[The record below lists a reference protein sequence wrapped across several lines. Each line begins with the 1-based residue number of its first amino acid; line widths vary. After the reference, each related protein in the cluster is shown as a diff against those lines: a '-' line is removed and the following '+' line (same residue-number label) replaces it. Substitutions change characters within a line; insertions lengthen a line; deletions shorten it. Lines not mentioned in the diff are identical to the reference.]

1 MPEQS
6 VFFPY
11 GISNLEL
18 IATEGYVFVDK
29 TGFVELLEKQR
40 QRFVVFLR
48 PRRIGKSLFVSL
60 LEYYYDIGQKSK
72 FDKIFGTYYLG
83 KHPTPLANSYR
94 VLKFDFSGIDTT
106 TKESSF
112 SGFVNNIKSSLS
124 TFLILNGLDK
134 PEYKSELYAQNNPAE
149 VMKTF
154 FDIYKGLNQA
164 KIYLLI
170 DEYDHFTNEI
180 LTRDLGEFRASVS
193 QNGYIRKFYES
204 VKTATQVGV
213 VDRFFITGVSPVTL
227 DSVTSGFNIVTHLT
241 HQEEFHDMMG
251 FTEAEVQALVELVLV
266 DKSRLP
272 QIMSDLRTHYN
283 GYKFNPKQA
292 STIYN
297 SDMVLYFLQQFQ
309 RGQAYPTEML
319 DPNIM
324 PDYGKLK
331 RMFEVANWEDNIDVL
346 ETVLQKHEIEA
357 NLIYQFN
364 FEKGFKRTEFINFL
378 YYLGNLTIK
387 KISDVGVPIF
397 KIPNLVIEELYWEYY
412 AEVLQQRAALPY
424 EEDKVRPA
432 VFDLARGQEKPFFAL
447 IERNLETL
455 SSRDFRNFDEKY
467 VKMLIVAYAMQGD
480 VFFIRSEREV
490 GGGLGYVDIEF
501 LVKPNNPQPH
511 PQYVF
516 ELKYLKKEEES
527 RLASTQATAEK
538 QLRLY
543 LAKDEIL
550 QNLAQLRAFV
560 VVVVKTK
567 VYLREL
573 AR

>member
-180 LTRDLGEFRASVS
+180 PTRDLGEFRASVS

-331 RMFEVANWEDNIDVL
+331 RMFEVANWEDNVDVL
-346 ETVLQKHEIEA
+346 ETVLQKQEIEA

-364 FEKGFKRTEFINFL
+364 FEKGFKRNEFINFL

-432 VFDLARGQEKPFFAL
+432 VFDLARGQEKPFFSL

-467 VKMLIVAYAMQGD
+467 VKMLIIAYAMQGD
-480 VFFIRSEREV
+480 IFFIRSEREV

-511 PQYVF
+511 LQYVF
-516 ELKYLKKEEES
+516 ELKYLKRKM
-527 RLASTQATAEK
+527 
-538 QLRLY
+538 
-543 LAKDEIL
+543 
-550 QNLAQLRAFV
+550 
-560 VVVVKTK
+560 K
-567 VYLREL
+567 V
-573 AR
+573 A

>member
-1 MPEQS
+1 
-6 VFFPY
+6 
-11 GISNLEL
+11 
-18 IATEGYVFVDK
+18 
-29 TGFVELLEKQR
+29 
-40 QRFVVFLR
+40 
-48 PRRIGKSLFVSL
+48 
-60 LEYYYDIGQKSK
+60 
-72 FDKIFGTYYLG
+72 
-83 KHPTPLANSYR
+83 
-94 VLKFDFSGIDTT
+94 
-106 TKESSF
+106 
-112 SGFVNNIKSSLS
+112 
-124 TFLILNGLDK
+124 
-134 PEYKSELYAQNNPAE
+134 
-149 VMKTF
+149 
-154 FDIYKGLNQA
+154 
-164 KIYLLI
+164 
-170 DEYDHFTNEI
+170 
-180 LTRDLGEFRASVS
+180 
-193 QNGYIRKFYES
+193 
-204 VKTATQVGV
+204 
-213 VDRFFITGVSPVTL
+213 
-227 DSVTSGFNIVTHLT
+227 
-241 HQEEFHDMMG
+241 MMG